1 MENHHSLHPHQ
12 SKNIKPK
19 CKKCQHATSIDGGLE
34 AVEGFCL
41 KEFRLDGEREVQ
53 KAFDVGL
60 LAYTTPPCSQLF
72 KTDDG
77 LSVEATGNGDE
88 VILANT
94 AGVVEGQNGSN

>member
-1 MENHHSLHPHQ
+1 M
-12 SKNIKPK
+12 
-19 CKKCQHATSIDGGLE
+19 
-34 AVEGFCL
+34 

-53 KAFDVGL
+53 KAFDVGP
-60 LAYTTPPCSQLF
+60 LAYAKPPCSQLF